1 MKKQTFILITATSWA
16 LLFAREAAGDNAS
29 TTAALRSRIINN
41 AKQYIG
47 TMYNYGGKSEAGF
60 DCSGFVQFIYRGI
73 GIMLPR
79 TAAGQFDG
87 GVKIE
92 LAKAAPGDLVF
103 FKIDGEKITHVGIYV
118 SNSEFIHAPS
128 TGGRVSIENMGK
140 EYWKTRYAGAVTYI
154 KKR

>member
-1 MKKQTFILITATSWA
+1 MKKLALILITAWA

-29 TTAALRSRIINN
+29 TAAALRSRIINS

-47 TMYNYGGKSEAGF
+47 TRYNYGGKSEAGF
-60 DCSGFVQFIYRGI
+60 DCSGFVQFIFRGI

-79 TAAGQFDG
+79 TVVGQFDE

-103 FKIDGEKITHVGIYV
+103 FKIDCEKITHVGIYV
-118 SNSEFIHAPS
+118 SDSEFIHAPS
-128 TGGRVSIENMGK
+128 TGGWVSIENMGK

-154 KKR
+154 KER